1 VSGIKDLH
9 AIIRRDRVAG
19 IEPNDDW
26 LRTARGQACTDHRA
40 WTRVVLRP
48 QDTPDRDVILV
59 VEEGELERRIRDRH
73 VEAIAQRE
81 FQFKLV
87 RAVDLARDR
96 FTMIELVVTVAI
108 VALLATAVIPSA
120 QLTFQR
126 EREAELRSSLRI
138 LRTAIDAYKKA
149 ADDGR
154 VKKDADKSGYP
165 PDLQTLVD
173 GVEDARNPKPGIMIY
188 FLRRIPRDPLW
199 PDATTAAVL
208 GTPALP
214 VH

>member
-1 VSGIKDLH
+1 MNS
-9 AIIRRDRVAG
+9 R
-19 IEPNDDW
+19 
-26 LRTARGQACTDHRA
+26 LRARG
-40 WTRVVLRP
+40 
-48 QDTPDRDVILV
+48 
-59 VEEGELERRIRDRH
+59 
-73 VEAIAQRE
+73 
-81 FQFKLV
+81 
-87 RAVDLARDR
+87 

-199 PDATTAAVL
+199 PDATTAAADTWGLRSYASPTDDPQPGDDVFDVYSRSGKTGL
-208 GTPALP
+208 NGVPYREW
-214 VH
+214 